1 MENQYYID
9 EYASTR
15 GLKETTRE
23 KTGRI
28 LNHYSIYQQMS
39 LHDLLEEAD
48 MEEEAG
54 IRWKRRV
61 LKQRLINYM
70 NYLKDH
76 MLLSSA
82 KTYFNAIITFYHHH
96 EIEIGTLPKF
106 NPKNARLPEPI
117 TSEDMLTKEII
128 REALKVATPVMRCI
142 ILTEASSGMTRSD
155 VLSLTV
161 GDFLEATHQYHHS
174 NNIQVAVD
182 IMLFH
187 LSIIL
192 LMVFLLMHKVFY
204 IYPIHHLTH
213 LTSHIICLLHIC
225 A

>member
-1 MENQYYID
+1 MENQDYID

-28 LNHYSIYQQMS
+28 LNHYSTYQKMS
-39 LHDLLEEAD
+39 LHDLLQEAD
-48 MEEEAG
+48 MEEEAD

-76 MLLSSA
+76 MLLSSS
-82 KTYFNAIITFYHHH
+82 KTYFNAIITFYRHH

-117 TSEDMLTKEII
+117 TSKDMLTKEII
-128 REALKVATPVMRCI
+128 REA
-142 ILTEASSGMTRSD
+142 
-155 VLSLTV
+155 
-161 GDFLEATHQYHHS
+161 
-174 NNIQVAVD
+174 
-182 IMLFH
+182 
-187 LSIIL
+187 
-192 LMVFLLMHKVFY
+192 
-204 IYPIHHLTH
+204 
-213 LTSHIICLLHIC
+213 
-225 A
+225 